1 MAPPSWLPKE
11 VWPLD
16 ARALDLDAGSIAVS
30 EVGKGPTLLFYTG
43 IGSFIWRDVVL
54 RLSDTFHCV
63 IVDPPGIGLSGRT
76 TRAAATLANS
86 ARAVGAVVRALDLQ
100 DITLVVHDS
109 AGPPAIAALS
119 RTPERVRG
127 IVGVN
132 TFGWRPSGLAFRGM
146 LALMGSS
153 VMRRIDLSTRL
164 LSRITSTSFGVGR
177 HLDARSRVAYR
188 KGLALSMGAF
198 HDYLRDAFAESA

>member
-1 MAPPSWLPKE
+1 MTTGLADDFITLLPYTRRNPRKRNNGRARHVSSRPCVFCSEHMTQAAAPGIDGSSKLRPMAPPVWLPKE
-11 VWPLD
+11 VWPFD
-16 ARALDLDAGSIAVS
+16 ARALDMDAGSIAVS

-100 DITLVVHDS
+100 D
-109 AGPPAIAALS
+109 
-119 RTPERVRG
+119 
-127 IVGVN
+127 
-132 TFGWRPSGLAFRGM
+132 
-146 LALMGSS
+146 
-153 VMRRIDLSTRL
+153 
-164 LSRITSTSFGVGR
+164 
-177 HLDARSRVAYR
+177 
-188 KGLALSMGAF
+188 
-198 HDYLRDAFAESA
+198 